1 MHAMN
6 ACAVCEIHDLVGTI
20 LTVGMYLLAMH
31 LSHTHSAESSVV
43 SRLYASSL
51 MPVHS
56 LSREKIKQDHVMC
69 ILFQLLDLVGSW
81 PAHLWYHCSQPLS
94 QKIASSSSLTSRPH
108 PPQGYTSLIA
118 AAPLSSAVDM
128 SVSF

>member
-1 MHAMN
+1 MSSVNLKVQKYNIMAELYLRNDVMRFEREKIERMMDFG
-6 ACAVCEIHDLVGTI
+6 ACSECVCVCEAHDLVGTI

-56 LSREKIKQDHVMC
+56 LSRE
-69 ILFQLLDLVGSW
+69 
-81 PAHLWYHCSQPLS
+81 
-94 QKIASSSSLTSRPH
+94 REREREREN
-108 PPQGYTSLIA
+108 
-118 AAPLSSAVDM
+118 
-128 SVSF
+128 